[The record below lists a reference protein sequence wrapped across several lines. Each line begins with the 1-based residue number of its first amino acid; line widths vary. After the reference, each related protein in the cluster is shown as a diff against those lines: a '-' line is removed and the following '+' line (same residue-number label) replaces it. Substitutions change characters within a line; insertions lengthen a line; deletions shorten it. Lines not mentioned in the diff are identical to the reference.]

1 MKWSKQ
7 QEFNQYLIDK
17 DVIGFFDNPVT
28 LKSGRNSNWYINFRT
43 IAEDA
48 RRLDVLTDFIVD
60 FVSYSVNTNLL
71 AESPLCLYGVPE
83 GATKAAIVAQ
93 MKWAKLAEGYGEG
106 SHPVPMGRAKP
117 KEHGMPKDRLFVG
130 APRGATLVLEDV
142 TTTGGS
148 LITALENLSEAQVP
162 VIGAIGFANRMERRD
177 DGLSVAE
184 AIQRIKVGT
193 TPLTYLYMSS
203 ALDLLPLARK
213 KKEPALS
220 VISAIEKEFK
230 DYGIS
235 EIHF

>member
-7 QEFNQYLIDK
+7 EEFNQYLIDK
-17 DVIGFFDNPVT
+17 DVIGFFDSPVT

-48 RRLDVLTDFIVD
+48 MRLDVLTDFVVD
-60 FVSYSVNTNLL
+60 FVAHSVNVKLL
-71 AESPLCLYGVPE
+71 PENPLCLYGVPE

-93 MKWAKLAEGYGEG
+93 MKWAKLSQGYGEG

-148 LITALENLSEAQVP
+148 LLTALDNLAQAQVP

-177 DGLSVAE
+177 DSLSVAE
-184 AIQRIKVGT
+184 AIQKIKIASN
-193 TPLTYLYMSS
+193 PLTYLYMSS

-213 KKEPALS
+213 KKEPSLS
-220 VISAIEKEFK
+220 VIAAIEKEFK
-230 DYGIS
+230 DYGVS
-235 EIHF
+235 EIKF